1 MNYALFSSH
10 NYTQSRVITRLAV
23 IWPCQQAQYEPGR
36 TVHISIIICKRANM
50 DRANMTSYLPVF
62 YFQTYSGDDC
72 RHRFLNITT
81 VLLPA
86 SSLHKKIPVLG

>member
-1 MNYALFSSH
+1 
-10 NYTQSRVITRLAV
+10 
-23 IWPCQQAQYEPGR
+23 
-36 TVHISIIICKRANM
+36 M

-86 SSLHKKIPVLG
+86 SSLHKNSCARLIKEVRGLQANDVMLAPPI

>member
-1 MNYALFSSH
+1 
-10 NYTQSRVITRLAV
+10 
-23 IWPCQQAQYEPGR
+23 
-36 TVHISIIICKRANM
+36 M

-72 RHRFLNITT
+72 RHKFLNVRT

-86 SSLHKKIPVLG
+86 SSLHKKNSSARLIKEVRGLQANDVMLAPPI